1 MKTTL
6 QTPAWK
12 RELFP
17 TPEIE
22 HRINRAPAV
31 LLKHGTWLDLRM
43 LKRSIVFATLIAF
56 SVTTGFAASKG
67 SGSKGTGSKHSSTT
81 ARGYTTK
88 AGTSV
93 SSYKKTTSDSTQ
105 KNNYSAKSNLNPHT
119 GKTGTKTPTK

>member
-6 QTPAWK
+6 QTSACK
-12 RELFP
+12 RELIS
-17 TPEIE
+17 TPQVE
-22 HRINRAPAV
+22 HRINRAQAD
-31 LLKHGTWLDLRM
+31 LRNHGTWLGLRF
-43 LKRSIVFATLIAF
+43 LKRSIVFATLIAI
-56 SVTTGFAASKG
+56 SATTGFAASRG
-67 SGSKGTGSKHSSTT
+67 SGAKGTGSKHSSTT

-119 GKTGTKTPTK
+119 GKTGTKIPTK